1 MAFYYARIFDAGVAL
16 ENDVRR
22 RRQAADELRFAVAAA
37 DRAGAAKTEF
47 LAKMSHELRA
57 PLNSVIGYS
66 QLLAENAIKRGD
78 KVMTKDVNRIHEAG
92 QYLLDLINTILD
104 LAKIDSGRIQFNPK
118 EVGVRDAIDE
128 TVRRLKP
135 VIERNGNR
143 VSVQVD
149 EGVGLVLI
157 DRVRFIQVL
166 DSIIINAAQH
176 TRDGFIAI
184 HAECV
189 PGSAGSRAFSV
200 SISDSGTGIDPE
212 RLSTLFETFT
222 ASQDASG
229 GRYGGTGLSLSVT
242 YKLCRAMGGDIVAES
257 CPGKGSTFI
266 VTLPLDGTAP
276 RSAGTAV
283 AAGRKDA

>member
-1 MAFYYARIFDAGVAL
+1 
-16 ENDVRR
+16 
-22 RRQAADELRFAVAAA
+22 
-37 DRAGAAKTEF
+37 
-47 LAKMSHELRA
+47 
-57 PLNSVIGYS
+57 
-66 QLLAENAIKRGD
+66 
-78 KVMTKDVNRIHEAG
+78 
-92 QYLLDLINTILD
+92 
-104 LAKIDSGRIQFNPK
+104 
-118 EVGVRDAIDE
+118 
-128 TVRRLKP
+128 
-135 VIERNGNR
+135 
-143 VSVQVD
+143 
-149 EGVGLVLI
+149 
-157 DRVRFIQVL
+157 
-166 DSIIINAAQH
+166 AQH

-189 PGSAGSRAFSV
+189 PGPAGSRAFSV